1 MTELTHAEIKRRSEL
16 LTQARVLVNKE
27 YITRRAEQ
35 HQHWIANS
43 ESSWRT
49 NGALLPY
56 PAGILYPSED
66 EIVAKA
72 LELYNASAPKSK
84 SNPLPLP
91 EVPPMSSAT
100 FNPDITATVTA
111 QLQEVSNAV
120 PPAVID
126 IPVSSPLVTQL
137 QEPEIIEPGIEV
149 VPEPVIEVVPEIVEP
164 VIQIATEVEAVEPE
178 TITIIDNDVQTVVA
192 KNSLL
197 RNVLSGWLQKNKD
210 KET

>member
-1 MTELTHAEIKRRSEL
+1 MTELTQAEIKRRTGL
-16 LTQARVLVNKE
+16 LAQARQLVNKE
-27 YITRRAEQ
+27 YIARRSEQ

-72 LELYNASAPKSK
+72 LELYNASAPQAAPTSTH
-84 SNPLPLP
+84 LPLP
-91 EVPPMSSAT
+91 EVPPMSAAT
-100 FNPDITATVTA
+100 FNPELTATVTA
-111 QLQEVSNAV
+111 QLQEASAAT
-120 PPAVID
+120 PLAVID
-126 IPVSSPLVTQL
+126 IPVSSPWVNYL
-137 QEPEIIEPGIEV
+137 QEPELTPVVVEPEV
-149 VPEPVIEVVPEIVEP
+149 IAAPEVIEPEIV
-164 VIQIATEVEAVEPE
+164 VEAEPEVAEPEPE
-178 TITIIDNDVQTVVA
+178 TVVVAADDVQTTVA

>member
-1 MTELTHAEIKRRSEL
+1 MTELTQAEIKRRSAL
-16 LTQARVLVNKE
+16 LTQARQLVNKE
-27 YITRRAEQ
+27 YIARRSEQ

-72 LELYNASAPKSK
+72 LELYNASTPQATVNST
-84 SNPLPLP
+84 PLPLP
-91 EVPPMSSAT
+91 EVPPMSAAT
-100 FNPDITATVTA
+100 FNSDINTTVTA
-111 QLQEVSNAV
+111 QLQEAFAAVDMPVSV
-120 PPAVID
+120 D
-126 IPVSSPLVTQL
+126 IPVSSPWVNYL
-137 QEPEIIEPGIEV
+137 QEPEQAPVVIEPEV
-149 VPEPVIEVVPEIVEP
+149 IVVPEIVEP
-164 VIQIATEVEAVEPE
+164 IVETATEAEVVEPE
-178 TITIIDNDVQTVVA
+178 TVVIDNDVQPVA

>member
-1 MTELTHAEIKRRSEL
+1 MTELTQAEIKRRTGL
-16 LTQARVLVNKE
+16 LAQARQLVNKE
-27 YITRRAEQ
+27 YIARRTEQ

-72 LELYNASAPKSK
+72 LELYNAATPQAVSTY
-84 SNPLPLP
+84 LPLP
-91 EVPPMSSAT
+91 EVPPMAT
-100 FNPDITATVTA
+100 SIVNPDINVTVTA
-111 QLQEVSNAV
+111 QLQEASATVKPV
-120 PPAVID
+120 PVD
-126 IPVSSPLVTQL
+126 IPISSPWINYL
-137 QEPEIIEPGIEV
+137 QEPELVVEPEV
-149 VPEPVIEVVPEIVEP
+149 VEPELVVEPEVVEPEIVEP
-164 VIQIATEVEAVEPE
+164 EVVPEEIIPDEIQT
-178 TITIIDNDVQTVVA
+178 TVA

>member
-1 MTELTHAEIKRRSEL
+1 MTELTQTEIKRRNAL
-16 LTQARVLVNKE
+16 LTQARQLVNKE
-27 YITRRAEQ
+27 YIARRAEQ

-72 LELYNASAPKSK
+72 LELYNAAVPQPKL
-84 SNPLPLP
+84 NPLPLP
-91 EVPPMSSAT
+91 EVPPMSPAT
-100 FNPDITATVTA
+100 FNPDINATVTA
-111 QLQEVSNAV
+111 QLQAVSNSA
-120 PPAVID
+120 PPVVTT
-126 IPVSSPLVTQL
+126 IPVSSPVVTQL
-137 QEPEIIEPGIEV
+137 QEPEIIEPVIEVAPEVAIEV
-149 VPEPVIEVVPEIVEP
+149 VEPVIES
-164 VIQIATEVEAVEPE
+164 ATEAEVIEPE
-178 TITIIDNDVQTVVA
+178 TVTIVDNDVQTVVA

>member
-72 LELYNASAPKSK
+72 LELYNASAPKPK

-91 EVPPMSSAT
+91 EVPPMSPAT

-126 IPVSSPLVTQL
+126 IPVSSPSVTQL
-137 QEPEIIEPGIEV
+137 QEPE
-149 VPEPVIEVVPEIVEP
+149 PEIVEP
-164 VIQIATEVEAVEPE
+164 VIEVIPEIVTEPVIITATEVEAVEPE